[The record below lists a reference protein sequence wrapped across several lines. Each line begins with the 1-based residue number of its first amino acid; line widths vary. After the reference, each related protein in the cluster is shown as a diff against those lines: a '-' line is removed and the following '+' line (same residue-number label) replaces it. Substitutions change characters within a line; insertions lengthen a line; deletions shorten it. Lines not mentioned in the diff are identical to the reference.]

1 MMVPAVTEVC
11 LPQRAHSQVHAL
23 VCSGQAL
30 PTPQAGQT
38 KPFGQRAA
46 NRYRTQA
53 ASSGKRLWN
62 SIRERGK
69 SDMSGLRRAYV
80 RSMFY
85 HQPTLSTTANG
96 GPGRTGISLPGLI
109 VRKLD
114 RLARSMKQLIETIE
128 ELRQRGIGFRSLT
141 EALDTTTAQGR
152 LVFTCSAHWRNSSAA

>member
-38 KPFGQRAA
+38 KPSGQRAA

-62 SIRERGK
+62 SIRECGK
-69 SDMSGLRRAYV
+69 SDMAGPRRAYV
-80 RSMFY
+80 RHMFY
-85 HQPTLSTTANG
+85 Y
-96 GPGRTGISLPGLI
+96 
-109 VRKLD
+109 
-114 RLARSMKQLIETIE
+114 
-128 ELRQRGIGFRSLT
+128 
-141 EALDTTTAQGR
+141 
-152 LVFTCSAHWRNSSAA
+152 

>member
-1 MMVPAVTEVC
+1 MVPAVTEVC
-11 LPQRAHSQVHAL
+11 LPQCAHSQVHAL

-30 PTPQAGQT
+30 PVPQAGQT

-96 GPGRTGISLPGLI
+96 GPGHTGISL
-109 VRKLD
+109 
-114 RLARSMKQLIETIE
+114 
-128 ELRQRGIGFRSLT
+128 QRGLGKPNLYV
-141 EALDTTTAQGR
+141 LN
-152 LVFTCSAHWRNSSAA
+152 LSASA

>member
-38 KPFGQRAA
+38 KPSGQRAA

-53 ASSGKRLWN
+53 ASSGKQLWN
-62 SIRERGK
+62 SIRECGK
-69 SDMSGLRRAYV
+69 SDKSGPGRASV

-85 HQPTLSTTANG
+85 HPQTFFTTANG
-96 GPGRTGISLPGLI
+96 GPGRTGISL
-109 VRKLD
+109 
-114 RLARSMKQLIETIE
+114 LAI
-128 ELRQRGIGFRSLT
+128 
-141 EALDTTTAQGR
+141 
-152 LVFTCSAHWRNSSAA
+152 